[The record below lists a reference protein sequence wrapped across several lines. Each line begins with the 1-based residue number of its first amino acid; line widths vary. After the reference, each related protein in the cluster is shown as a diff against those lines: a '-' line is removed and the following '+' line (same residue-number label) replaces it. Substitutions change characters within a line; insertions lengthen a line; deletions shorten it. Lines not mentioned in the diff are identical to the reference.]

1 MQPKITEMRKQET
14 VNVILA
20 ILMGA
25 GTAIVANYFVAA
37 VQFLSSFRPAFDT
50 STLEFRGFGFTL
62 DIAIGILL
70 SAAFISL
77 LLYLFK
83 LPRFHGPADAII
95 GANDKEVGIEIKPGL
110 LSALASIAAIGGGAP
125 VGQYGPLVHFGA
137 TLSAIIKKFARLSD
151 TSGEVL
157 LGCGVAAGIS
167 AAFSAPLAGILFA
180 HEVVLRHFA
189 LRTFAP
195 VTIASATAFAVM
207 QNFFPMEPILPQIAT
222 SISSFSEVL
231 SLAMIGLIGG
241 VIAVVFMR
249 LFAFFGA
256 QAVKVP
262 GPVFMRPFYPA
273 VVLIIIASF
282 APQILGL
289 GTETVISTIEG
300 KIGVSVLVGILVLK
314 AIMTAFSISFSFF
327 GGVFSPA
334 LLIGIAFGGAV
345 GGFGIANFGFSVE
358 TASLCTLAGMGAVI
372 SSTIGAPIS
381 TILIVLELT
390 QDYQATTGVMISV
403 VFANLISNELFGR
416 SLFDKQLF
424 ARGFDMQLSRQDL
437 KLSKVKIGSFATEEY
452 CSLSQ
457 HENAQAMMDKLK
469 SAGFV
474 EGYVLS
480 DENKLITKVSLLD
493 LISNNTD
500 GDKNFF
506 KLYDTDSILACLNKL
521 SDFVGESAPIISSDG
536 ILIGVINEA
545 DVFKAYKEASDQSH
559 SEEV

>member
-300 KIGVSVLVGILVLK
+300 KIGISVLIGILILK
-314 AIMTAFSISFSFF
+314 AIVTAFSISFSFF

-493 LISNNTD
+493 LISDNTD

-506 KLYDTDSILACLNKL
+506 KLYDTDSILICLNKL
-521 SDFVGESAPIISSDG
+521 SDFVGESAPIIGSDG

>member
-493 LISNNTD
+493 LISDNTD

-506 KLYDTDSILACLNKL
+506 KLYDTDSILICLNKL
-521 SDFVGESAPIISSDG
+521 SDFVGESAPIIGSDG

>member
-157 LGCGVAAGIS
+157 LGCGVAAAIS

-493 LISNNTD
+493 LISDNTD

>member
-493 LISNNTD
+493 LISDNTD

>member
-1 MQPKITEMRKQET
+1 MRKQET

-493 LISNNTD
+493 LISDNTD

-506 KLYDTDSILACLNKL
+506 KLYDTDSILICLNKL
-521 SDFVGESAPIISSDG
+521 SDFVGESAPIIGSDG